1 MPRPLLF
8 PQPALHLCRLACP
21 VAAAGPAM
29 KLANFRN
36 IAYLAV
42 MCVTPVILTLGFVTD
57 R

>member
-1 MPRPLLF
+1 
-8 PQPALHLCRLACP
+8 
-21 VAAAGPAM
+21 M